1 MPVVW
6 TDRDGGAWILTGRVA
21 ARPLPHTVTLSTD
34 GHHLQVSG
42 AATDA
47 LEPGDL
53 ARVTAR
59 IDEAPLTVALPVEHA
74 YPAYVARA
82 VEVVRRPG
90 RSPFSRD
97 AETWRFEVEG
107 LRRRLDLRRAVT
119 DRLRGWLRDEG
130 FAEVETPA
138 IARSPG
144 LDPHLSAF
152 AALGESGRD
161 PSEAPTPYGFLV
173 TSPELHLKRLL
184 VGGVS
189 RCFELARCFRAGELG
204 ERHQPEFTM
213 LEWYRAW
220 AGLDDVLADTE
231 ALVRE
236 ASAAGPTPGYLTV
249 GERRVP
255 VTDDFARLS
264 VREAFARHAPE
275 LGDPVELAARDEPA
289 YFAALST
296 RVEPEL
302 GWERPTFLTRFP
314 AAHASLSRLHDDD
327 PTVCQR
333 GELYVGG
340 VELCNAFDE
349 LTDPEEQRLR
359 WAEQLERRGHL
370 GLPRYPTDEAFLAA
384 LDEGMPPSGG
394 NALGLDRLVALVG
407 GLRDIADT
415 QAFPRRPR

>member
-6 TDRDGGAWILTGRVA
+6 TDLDGGAWLLSGRVT
-21 ARPLPHTVTLSTD
+21 ARPLSQTVTLSTA
-34 GHHLQVSG
+34 GHHIQVTG

-53 ARVTAR
+53 ARVLADVDAT
-59 IDEAPLTVALPVEHA
+59 PLAVTLPVEHA
-74 YPAYVARA
+74 FPAYRARS
-82 VEVVRRPG
+82 VEVVRRPS
-90 RSPFSRD
+90 RSPLSRG
-97 AETWRFEVEG
+97 AETWRVEVEG
-107 LRRRLDLRRAVT
+107 LRRRLDLRRAVI
-119 DRLRGWLRDEG
+119 DRLRAWMRAEG
-130 FAEVETPA
+130 FAEVETPS
-138 IARSPG
+138 IARCPG

-152 AALGESGRD
+152 GVLADTQRA
-161 PSEAPTPYGFLV
+161 PYGFLV

-184 VGGVS
+184 VGGVE

-204 ERHQPEFTM
+204 DRHQPEFTM

-220 AGLDDVLADTE
+220 AGLDAVLDDTE

-236 ASAAGPTPGYLTV
+236 AADAGATPGWLTV

-255 VTDDFARLS
+255 VTERFERLT

-275 LGDPVELAARDEPA
+275 LGDPVELATRDEEA

-302 GWERPTFLTRFP
+302 GWDRPAFLTRFP

-327 PTVCQR
+327 PSVCQR

-349 LTDPEEQRLR
+349 LTDPDEQRAR
-359 WAEQLERRGHL
+359 WTEQLKLRARL
-370 GLPRYPTDEAFLAA
+370 GLPRYPVDEDFLAA

-394 NALGLDRLVALVG
+394 NALGVDRLVALVG
-407 GLRDIADT
+407 AHRDIASV
-415 QAFPRRPR
+415 QAFPRRGR